1 LRRIR
6 LICAQGRKHLKHLN
20 RLLRKSFL
28 LRLRHPLG
36 ECLLRPQLVE
46 EEALQLHLVA
56 VVPLPHLQVEVF
68 LKRQQ
73 AVVPLPH
80 LQAEVFLKHQQVVV
94 PPQAEV
100 PHQLHQQAEALPKH
114 QTLNK
119 LHQTQAAAKP
129 KRLAKQLHAAFQ
141 HHLKPVAAAQYKH
154 QQAYR
159 GKQR

>member
-1 LRRIR
+1 VRKVSRSSISRLRRALYLRRIR

-28 LRLRHPLG
+28 LCLRHPLG

-46 EEALQLHLVA
+46 EEALQLHLV
-56 VVPLPHLQVEVF
+56 
-68 LKRQQ
+68 

-141 HHLKPVAAAQYKH
+141 HHLKPVAAAQHKH